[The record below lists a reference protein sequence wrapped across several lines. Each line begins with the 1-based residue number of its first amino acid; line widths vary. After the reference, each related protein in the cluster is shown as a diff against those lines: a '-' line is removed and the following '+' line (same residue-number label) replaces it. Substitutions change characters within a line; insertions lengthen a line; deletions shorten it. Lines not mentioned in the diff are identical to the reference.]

1 MATDLSNWDWYR
13 TFLAVLEEGSLS
25 AAARA
30 LGLTQPTAGRHIE
43 ALERHLGLPL
53 FTRSQQGLLPT
64 EAARRL
70 QPQAK
75 LMATT
80 AASLMRMASGERD
93 GVSGTVRISASDVV
107 GVEVLPPILAALQGE
122 HPGLTVELSLSDK
135 IEDLLRREADIAVR
149 MTAPRQEVLLV
160 RTVGPVALGLH
171 ARRDYLDRHG
181 MPETPD
187 DLARH
192 RLIWL
197 EEPVRVA
204 CDWPDWFASAGVAYA
219 PHGRRLAINDYVL
232 VIQAVLA
239 GDGIALSWKHLT
251 GLQIRSGALVP
262 VGNHLLD
269 TGKAFY
275 VVWPR
280 GRELN
285 AHAAR
290 VRDWLLQE
298 GQRDRD
304 DAAAAP

>member
-93 GVSGTVRISASDVV
+93 GISGTVRISASDVV

-181 MPETPD
+181 MPETPN

-192 RLIWL
+192 RLIGFDRETAFIRAAMDALPMLSGLSFAFRSDNNLAQLAAIRAGMGIGLCQVPLARREPDLVRLFAKEIDLPL
-197 EEPVRVA
+197 ETHVVMHE
-204 CDWPDWFASAGVAYA
+204 DMKSA
-219 PHGRRLAINDYVL
+219 RRCRL
-232 VIQAVLA
+232 VF
-239 GDGIALSWKHLT
+239 D
-251 GLQIRSGALVP
+251 ALVQ
-262 VGNHLLD
+262 GLK
-269 TGKAFY
+269 TFIAS
-275 VVWPR
+275 
-280 GRELN
+280 
-285 AHAAR
+285 
-290 VRDWLLQE
+290 
-298 GQRDRD
+298 
-304 DAAAAP
+304 